1 MVKGLGLAFGS
12 RANVTE
18 SHSLPA
24 RIVVWKVLR
33 YLGTASLESSACPW
47 TYARRIDKSL
57 RSSVVHDSG
66 TLVSLRYSVA
76 GSGTRVMLTATP
88 PDVLSLTDKQSSPN
102 NGLLSAYSV

>member
-12 RANVTE
+12 RADVAE

-24 RIVVWKVLR
+24 RIVVWKVL
-33 YLGTASLESSACPW
+33 CPW
-47 TYARRIDKSL
+47 TCARRIDKSL

-66 TLVSLRYSVA
+66 TLMSLRYSVA

-88 PDVLSLTDKQSSPN
+88 LDHCL
-102 NGLLSAYSV
+102 